1 MKITKEIITIQG
13 ALPGKTSTIIAGIHG
28 NEICGIKAFEELI
41 PKLKINFGKVNFV
54 YGNIKAIE
62 KNKRQIDVNLNRVF
76 RPDKELSKKEKES
89 YEYQRAKKLKKILNQ
104 SDVLLDI
111 HSSRN
116 TKSVPFAIIA
126 SKNFYLA
133 KKMPFKIVSSDWD
146 KIEPG
151 GTDDYMSRQNKIN
164 ICAECGYNL
173 DPKSIYRAKKII
185 LTFLQ
190 LMGNI
195 TPTIKLKNHKQKSIK
210 AYYVYHNKNKYFRL
224 AKKFKD
230 FEKIKKNTLI
240 GFDGKEKIYCHN
252 DSYIIFARNCQNIN
266 EDAFVLGK

>member
-1 MKITKEIITIQG
+1 MRIEKNIITIQG
-13 ALPGKTSTIIAGIHG
+13 SLPGKTLTIVAGIHG

-41 PKLKINFGKVNFV
+41 PKLKINAGKVNFV
-54 YGNIKAIE
+54 YGNVKAIE
-62 KNKRQIDVNLNRVF
+62 KNKRQIDVNLNRIF
-76 RPDKELSKKEKES
+76 KPEKGLSKKEKES
-89 YEYQRAKKLKKILNQ
+89 YEYQRAKELKKIFNQ
-104 SDVLLDI
+104 SDALLDI

-116 TKSVPFAIIA
+116 KKSIPFAIVA
-126 SKNFYLA
+126 AKNFSLA
-133 KKMPFKIVSSDWD
+133 KKMPFKIISSNWD

-151 GTDDYMSRQNKIN
+151 GTDDYMNRQNKIN

-173 DPKSIYRAKKII
+173 DLKSILMAKKII
-185 LTFLQ
+185 LIFLQ

-195 TPTIKLKNHKQKSIK
+195 TPTIKLPDYKQKSIK
-210 AYYVYHNKNKYFRL
+210 AYSVYQNKNKHFRL

-252 DSYIIFARNCQNIN
+252 DSYIIFARNCKNIN